1 VNASL
6 VLVPVTVVDR
16 KGTLLTGLARED
28 FVVFEDK
35 EPQRIVAFT
44 KEDVPVSLGIVFD
57 MSGSMKQ
64 SLSDAKAVLQALLQ
78 TANEDD
84 EAFLMTVSTQPRTSY
99 DFTHD
104 VAGLGNSILSE
115 LSGGSTALIDTAYD
129 AISHMHRGR
138 NVRKAIV
145 IVSDGMDNHSRYS
158 SSELLQLAVESDVA
172 VYTIGLWTVEP
183 NKKPIELGEQGRG
196 MLFLEELA
204 RKTGG
209 LHASGSSVDMIHAAA
224 AMGRAMRSFYVIGY
238 AQRHSISSEDG
249 KWRGIQV
256 RSTIPDALVYARPG
270 YYSR

>member
-1 VNASL
+1 
-6 VLVPVTVVDR
+6 VPVTVVDR

-28 FVVFEDK
+28 FVVLENK

-57 MSGSMKQ
+57 LSGSMKQ
-64 SLSDAKAVLQALLQ
+64 RLSDAKAVLQALLQ

-84 EAFLMTVSTQPRTSY
+84 EAFLMTVSTQPQTSY

-104 VAGLGNSILSE
+104 MAGLGNSILFQ
-115 LSGGSTALIDTAYD
+115 LSGGSTALIDTAYE
-129 AISHMHRGR
+129 AISHMHLGR

-158 SSELLQLAVESDVA
+158 KSELLQLAVESDVA

-196 MLFLEELA
+196 MLFLEEVA
-204 RKTGG
+204 HKTGG
-209 LHASGSSVDMIHAAA
+209 LHSSGSSGDMINAAA

-238 AQRHSISSEDG
+238 SQRHSSLGEDG

-256 RSTIPDALVYARPG
+256 RSTIPNALVYARPG

>member
-28 FVVFEDK
+28 FVVLENK

-64 SLSDAKAVLQALLQ
+64 RLSDAKAVLQALLQ
-78 TANEDD
+78 TANESD

-104 VAGLGNSILSE
+104 LAGLGNNILFE
-115 LSGGSTALIDTAYD
+115 PSGGSTALIDTAYE

-158 SSELLQLAVESDVA
+158 RSELLQLAVESDVA

-183 NKKPIELGEQGRG
+183 NKKPVELGEQGRG
-196 MLFLEELA
+196 MLFLEDLA
-204 RKTGG
+204 HKTGG
-209 LHASGSSVDMIHAAA
+209 LHASGSSGDMIHAAA

-238 AQRHSISSEDG
+238 AQRHSSLSEDG

-256 RSTIPDALVYARPG
+256 RSTIPNALVYARPG
-270 YYSR
+270 YYSH